1 MKKRT
6 EERKKKDM
14 NFLVGWTIV
23 LMLFVFILLYS
34 VKIRHIVGAVIS
46 VMVMLFS
53 FVMCL
58 YYLGIIERER
68 LMVKNG
74 KKNKSN

>member
-1 MKKRT
+1 MAKRT

-14 NFLVGWTIV
+14 NFFIGWMINLVV
-23 LMLFVFILLYS
+23 FMLILLYS
-34 VKIRHIVGAVIS
+34 VKHNHLVGAVMG
-46 VMVMLFS
+46 VFVMLFS
-53 FVMCL
+53 FIMCL

-68 LMVKNG
+68 MKVKNG

>member
-34 VKIRHIVGAVIS
+34 VKIRHIVVAVIS